1 MNFDSKEVDRLRS
14 VYNEENPEEPPIV
27 GGEINQVWGALR
39 QRFHKKCK
47 TGRAECIVSSLM
59 KKPKAP
65 KEWKT
70 NPQEWLSN
78 EDVEKLE
85 NALEDVF
92 ANYECLGTFPI
103 DFGSKSRTG
112 ECLVSTLCSTDIRA
126 LVKKGKT
133 QIGIV
138 FNTDVSTGPGEHW
151 VAVFCDIREDLEYP
165 RMTYFDSYAQKPEK
179 EIRTLMKRWKQ
190 QWDKTGVHSKP
201 MQLTYNTTRHQ
212 YENSECGMYCWY
224 FHYCC
229 LAGVPMEKKVP
240 DAVVRGFRGRVTKV

>member
-1 MNFDSKEVDRLRS
+1 MNFDSKEVERLRS
-14 VYNEENPEEPPIV
+14 VYNEEHPREPPIL
-27 GGEINQVWGALR
+27 GGEIKQVWGALR
-39 QRFHKKCK
+39 RRFQKKCK
-47 TGRAECIVSSLM
+47 AGRAECIVSSLL
-59 KKPKAP
+59 KKTKAP
-65 KEWKT
+65 KEWKE

-85 NALEDVF
+85 KELEKVF
-92 ANYECLGTFPI
+92 ASYECLGTFPI
-103 DFGSKSRTG
+103 DFGSKSMTG
-112 ECLVSTLCSTDIRA
+112 ECLVSTLCSTDITS

-151 VAVFCDIREDLEYP
+151 VAVFCDVREDLEYP
-165 RMTYFDSYAQKPEK
+165 RMTYFDSYAHQPEK
-179 EIRTLMKRWKQ
+179 EIKKLMKKWKE

-212 YENSECGMYCWY
+212 YENSECGMYCLY

-229 LAGVPMEKKVP
+229 LAGVSMEDKVP
-240 DAVVRGFRGRVTKV
+240 DAVVRGFRGRVTRF